1 VGRWITGMVL
11 YLLDGLILLPFGDY
25 LGLAFHAYVLYRLYW
40 GLKLVPE
47 YQRLTQPPM
56 TGTISASL

>member
-1 VGRWITGMVL
+1 MVL

-25 LGLAFHAYVLYRLYW
+25 LGLAFHAYVLYRLYS